1 MLIWRARTTIVY
13 KCLELYVIVDNIITS
28 DDSEE
33 DDTCDMKDQQR
44 VGRWHWTRY
53 DIDLDANQQ

>member
-1 MLIWRARTTIVY
+1 MY

-53 DIDLDANQQ
+53 DIDLDENQQ